1 MNDIDVTSEKVV
13 FENRDAK
20 KRGFLMNFCIATPV
34 FLMFTISG
42 ILEKSDNGFNQ
53 PVGIWIVAIAI
64 PVIIGLILGIRRAF
78 ITKDVRIEITDEE
91 VDVTVGSAHGT
102 YPIADF
108 TRYLKCTSS
117 GSKARMKRE
126 LCFRDPEDEE
136 EGELFINLPDISES
150 LFRDII
156 DAICVKRNIA
166 SGKTGE
172 YVPFEG
178 DTYKGKTFFES
189 EGSST
194 KMALLLC
201 VGGGIFCMAV
211 LALMTYLKVFKPAL
225 GIFMCIMVG
234 LYMIVGGI
242 VGLVYVG
249 RHNRKLDESQLLH
262 LSFHDAFL
270 KINEDTHNYS
280 EIDTIFMTDPSLP
293 EISDDTRDLRLT
305 LKSGGKPVRYIVGYR
320 PDTGKPEK
328 TGYEDNSDD
337 PQTEEKTEESLAEG
351 CSCEYAALFA
361 RIRKECE
368 AKGVGFTVF
377 K

>member
-1 MNDIDVTSEKVV
+1 
-13 FENRDAK
+13 
-20 KRGFLMNFCIATPV
+20 MNFCIATPV

-178 DTYKGKTFFES
+178 DTYKG
-189 EGSST
+189 
-194 KMALLLC
+194 
-201 VGGGIFCMAV
+201 
-211 LALMTYLKVFKPAL
+211 
-225 GIFMCIMVG
+225 
-234 LYMIVGGI
+234 
-242 VGLVYVG
+242 
-249 RHNRKLDESQLLH
+249 
-262 LSFHDAFL
+262 
-270 KINEDTHNYS
+270 
-280 EIDTIFMTDPSLP
+280 
-293 EISDDTRDLRLT
+293 T
-305 LKSGGKPVRYIVGYR
+305 L
-320 PDTGKPEK
+320 
-328 TGYEDNSDD
+328 
-337 PQTEEKTEESLAEG
+337 
-351 CSCEYAALFA
+351 
-361 RIRKECE
+361 
-368 AKGVGFTVF
+368 
-377 K
+377 